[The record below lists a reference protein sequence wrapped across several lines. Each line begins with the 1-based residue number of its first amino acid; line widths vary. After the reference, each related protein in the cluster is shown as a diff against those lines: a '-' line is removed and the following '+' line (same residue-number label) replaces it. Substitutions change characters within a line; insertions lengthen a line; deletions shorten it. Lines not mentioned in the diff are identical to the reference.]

1 MDKVV
6 ACRPVELI
14 FVDPTRLLQLA
25 RERGVPRAEL
35 IASLALEEIAERLS
49 SAEAAWRAGEISR
62 LAKVSRSLVGL
73 SDEIGLSTMAS
84 VAGEVSSNA
93 DARDPHA
100 LAALVARLVRVGEHS
115 LAAVGEIGH
124 LRL

>member
-6 ACRPVELI
+6 TCRPVELI

-25 RERGVPRAEL
+25 RDRGAPRAEL
-35 IASLALEEIAERLS
+35 IVGLAVEEIAERLAA
-49 SAEAAWRAGEISR
+49 AEAAWQAGEVSR

-73 SDEIGLSTMAS
+73 SEEIGLSTMAA
-84 VAGEVSSNA
+84 VAAEVAANA
-93 DARDPHA
+93 DARDPHT
-100 LAALVARLVRVGEHS
+100 LAALVSRLIRVGEHS
-115 LAAVGEIGH
+115 IAAVSDIGH

>member
-73 SDEIGLSTMAS
+73 SDEIGLSPMAS

-93 DARDPHA
+93 VARDPHA